1 MKLTTKLIRQII
13 KEEMASATDAKT
25 RLSTTS
31 VDDQIDSLFIGYEK
45 TSIKTERRIRSLAQL
60 MFEAPDEEE
69 EEEPVEDAAVEE
81 EAVDEEPTSVGSD
94 ERDEEWSAEPN
105 RPPIDIDQF
114 VLHVVR
120 LVENYDSLLDIPT
133 VIVQRAQNYI
143 DVNYDEAAAQDFQ
156 DKLETN
162 HGISLN
168 PRDNTTDTPAAIGAG
183 PGGA

>member
-1 MKLTTKLIRQII
+1 MKLTTKLIRRII
-13 KEEMASATDAKT
+13 KEEMASTTDAKT

-60 MFEAPDEEE
+60 MFEAPED
-69 EEEPVEDAAVEE
+69 EEPVDEE
-81 EAVDEEPTSVGSD
+81 PADEEPADEEPTSVGSD
-94 ERDEEWSAEPN
+94 ERDEEWSAEPK

-120 LVENYDSLLDIPT
+120 LVENYNSLLDIPT

-168 PRDNTTDTPAAIGAG
+168 PKDNTTDTPAAIGAG